1 MSGATLSQLLLCSAG
16 NKLNSRLLVWCQLG
30 CNGLD
35 RKLFKRNLISIWIM
49 DIENY
54 QLEEGLV
61 NRARTEMNRNRCL
74 WVVESLSVT
83 LLSMRKC
90 RGKPE
95 NNELG
100 AR

>member
-1 MSGATLSQLLLCSAG
+1 
-16 NKLNSRLLVWCQLG
+16 
-30 CNGLD
+30 
-35 RKLFKRNLISIWIM
+35 M